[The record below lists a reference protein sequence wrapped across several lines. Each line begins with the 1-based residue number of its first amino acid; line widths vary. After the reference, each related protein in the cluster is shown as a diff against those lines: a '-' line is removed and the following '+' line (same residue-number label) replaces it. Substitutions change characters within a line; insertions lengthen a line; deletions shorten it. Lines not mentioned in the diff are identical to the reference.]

1 MYFETNL
8 INLTS
13 RGLASVGDLVSQMY
27 KLKTNFQVQNQ
38 LYSLPKTP
46 IAPNRCACCT
56 TKNKI
61 QNQLFLCVL
70 ILITT
75 VNQLVKN
82 N

>member
-1 MYFETNL
+1 M
-8 INLTS
+8 
-13 RGLASVGDLVSQMY
+13 
-27 KLKTNFQVQNQ
+27 
-38 LYSLPKTP
+38 PKTL